1 MILSRVFEI
10 KKDKWLNE
18 QFNLSTLLY
27 NQGRHF
33 INEYFNQ
40 KSKFLSYFELDKLL
54 KNLTELNYY
63 KQMCKAQ
70 VAQQCLRQLNSN
82 YTSYFKALKDFKV
95 NPSKYKGMPKKP
107 KFKNKQNGITFT
119 YQSIKI
125 KGQFIVINKEHKFHI
140 PDEVYIEEL
149 NNFKTISFIPVYNK
163 IKVVIVYETKELNSD
178 LNLDDYLSIDLGM
191 NNLCS
196 CVSNRDCFI
205 LNGKPLKSINQF
217 YNKKLSKLKS
227 ERPLNGNK
235 QDFNYNSSK
244 IANLSY
250 KRNKRIN
257 DFLHKTSRYL
267 VDFCVKHKIGTIVIG
282 KNKGWKDSIQL
293 GRFTNQNFVYI
304 PFYKL
309 FKMLEYKCKRIGIKL
324 VQQEESYTSK
334 CDSLAFE
341 EVKCHDTYKGSRIKR
356 GLFLSSIGKVLN
368 ADINGALNI
377 LRKYLIKN
385 AISEFSVIQKIIDRG
400 LFFRP
405 SRITIY

>member
-1 MILSRVFEI
+1 M
-10 KKDKWLNE
+10 
-18 QFNLSTLLY
+18 
-27 NQGRHF
+27 
-33 INEYFNQ
+33 
-40 KSKFLSYFELDKLL
+40 
-54 KNLTELNYY
+54 
-63 KQMCKAQ
+63 
-70 VAQQCLRQLNSN
+70 
-82 YTSYFKALKDFKV
+82 
-95 NPSKYKGMPKKP
+95 
-107 KFKNKQNGITFT
+107 FT
-119 YQSIKI
+119 T
-125 KGQFIVINKEHKFHI
+125 VI
-140 PDEVYIEEL
+140 
-149 NNFKTISFIPVYNK
+149 
-163 IKVVIVYETKELNSD
+163 
-178 LNLDDYLSIDLGM
+178 
-191 NNLCS
+191 
-196 CVSNRDCFI
+196 
-205 LNGKPLKSINQF
+205 
-217 YNKKLSKLKS
+217 NKKLSKLKS
-227 ERPLNGNK
+227 ERPLKGNK
-235 QDFNYNSSK
+235 HDFNYNSSK

-282 KNKGWKDSIQL
+282 RNKGWKESIQL

-341 EVKCHDTYKGSRIKR
+341 EVKRHDTYKGSRIKR

-385 AISEFSVIQKIIDRG
+385 AISEFSVVQKIIDRG

>member
-1 MILSRVFEI
+1 MV
-10 KKDKWLNE
+10 N
-18 QFNLSTLLY
+18 N
-27 NQGRHF
+27 
-33 INEYFNQ
+33 
-40 KSKFLSYFELDKLL
+40 KFG
-54 KNLTELNYY
+54 
-63 KQMCKAQ
+63 Q
-70 VAQQCLRQLNSN
+70 
-82 YTSYFKALKDFKV
+82 
-95 NPSKYKGMPKKP
+95 
-107 KFKNKQNGITFT
+107 
-119 YQSIKI
+119 KI
-125 KGQFIVINKEHKFHI
+125 KYSN
-140 PDEVYIEEL
+140 
-149 NNFKTISFIPVYNK
+149 
-163 IKVVIVYETKELNSD
+163 
-178 LNLDDYLSIDLGM
+178 LNLDECLSIDLGM

-196 CVSNRDCFI
+196 CVSSRDCFI
-205 LNGKPLKSINQF
+205 LNDKPLKSINQF

-227 ERPLNGNK
+227 ERPLKGK
-235 QDFNYNSSK
+235 YQDFNYNSSK
-244 IANLSY
+244 IASLSY

-282 KNKGWKDSIQL
+282 RNKEWKESIQL
-293 GRFTNQNFVYI
+293 GRITNQNFVYI

-334 CDSLAFE
+334 CDALSFE

-356 GLFLSSIGKVLN
+356 GMFKSGIGKVLN

-385 AISEFSVIQKIIDRG
+385 AINEFSVIQKIIDRG